1 MKLKKERVTL
11 LASNIIEGLLK
22 SGLIAASVPAE
33 ELVRKIEN
41 TITDDLMIEEKL
53 NEEVREIL
61 KSHSKQLEKE
71 SVNYQ
76 RMFQMVKDKLVK
88 ERGIIL

>member
-1 MKLKKERVTL
+1 
-11 LASNIIEGLLK
+11 
-22 SGLIAASVPAE
+22 
-33 ELVRKIEN
+33 
-41 TITDDLMIEEKL
+41 MIEEKL

-76 RMFQMVKDKLVK
+76 RMFQMVKDKLVR

>member
-1 MKLKKERVTL
+1 MKLRKERVML

-22 SGLIAASVPAE
+22 SGLIAASAPGE
-33 ELVRKIEN
+33 ELVKKIEN

-76 RMFQMVKDKLVK
+76 RMFQMVKDKLVR

>member
-1 MKLKKERVTL
+1 MKFKKERVVIL
-11 LASNIIEGLLK
+11 SINIIEGLIK
-22 SGLIAASVPAE
+22 NGFIAHSAPKE
-33 ELVRKIEN
+33 ELIKKVQN
-41 TITDDLMIEEKL
+41 TITDDLMVEEKI

-61 KSHSKQLEKE
+61 KSYSKQLEQE

-76 RMFQMVKDKLVK
+76 KMFQMVKDKLVK

>member
-1 MKLKKERVTL
+1 MKLKKERVAI

-22 SGLIAASVPAE
+22 SGLIVPSIPRE
-33 ELVRKIEN
+33 ELIKKIDN
-41 TITDDLMIEEKL
+41 TITGDLMIEEKL

-88 ERGIIL
+88 DRGIIL

>member
-1 MKLKKERVTL
+1 MKFKKERVSI
-11 LASNIIEGLLK
+11 LATSIFEGLLK
-22 SGLIAASVPAE
+22 NGLISANAPAE
-33 ELVRKIEN
+33 ELIRKIEN
-41 TITDDLMIEEKL
+41 TVMDDLMIEDKL

-76 RMFQMVKDKLVK
+76 KMFQMVKDKLVK
-88 ERGIIL
+88 ERGLIL

>member
-1 MKLKKERVTL
+1 MKLKKERVAI
-11 LASNIIEGLLK
+11 LATNIIDGLLK
-22 SGLIAASVPAE
+22 SGLIVPSVPRE
-33 ELVRKIEN
+33 ELIKKIEN
-41 TITDDLMIEEKL
+41 TITGDLMIEEKL